1 MAKQLVYSPAVLAY
15 NSIEPTILNTYANLA
30 RSAGLANADEPGQ
43 EAFDSLLQKVLQFR
57 KSSGMPVS
65 LSAVGCEN
73 SDLDELASDA
83 ADQWTATF
91 NPRPV
96 DVRHELLKLYQSLS
110 MYG

>member
-1 MAKQLVYSPAVLAY
+1 MANPLTARKGVIHGQAVSLTLPAVLAY

-91 NPRPV
+91 NPR
-96 DVRHELLKLYQSLS
+96 Q
-110 MYG
+110 